1 MKYKLTEILG
11 EENRN
16 ILEIVRY
23 ATYGVF
29 VYLNI
34 KGDLVFILS
43 VLMLCDMFFGIVKAL
58 RLGVKV
64 RISTMMWGFVTKISL
79 LMIPM
84 VVALMGKAIGKDFIW
99 AVDFAIKMLV
109 VNEGFSILANILS
122 IKNKK
127 DIENFDFVSLTINTL
142 RDFVVNKFKNYVN
155 EK

>member
-11 EENRN
+11 EENRFF
-16 ILEIVRY
+16 LEFIKY
-23 ATYGVF
+23 AVYGIF
-29 VYLNI
+29 AYLNI

-43 VLMLCDMFFGIVKAL
+43 ILMLCDMFFGIVKAL
-58 RLGVKV
+58 RLSVKV
-64 RISTMMWGFVTKISL
+64 KISIMMWGFVTKLSL

>member
-1 MKYKLTEILG
+1 MKYKLTEMFG

-16 ILEIVRY
+16 ILEVVRY
-23 ATYGVF
+23 AVYGVF

-43 VLMLCDMFFGIVKAL
+43 ILMLCDMFFGVLKAL
-58 RLGVKV
+58 RLSVKV
-64 RISTMMWGFVTKISL
+64 KISTMMWGFVTKLSL

-84 VVALMGKAIGKDFIW
+84 VVALMGKAIGKDFVW

-127 DIENFDFVSLTINTL
+127 DIENFDFVSLAINTL
-142 RDFVVNKFKNYVN
+142 RDFVVSKFKNYVN